1 MDIKKRIET
10 IIKCSKDMSDNYHAQ
25 LSSLLEAEPD
35 KPSIRIHKSCVS
47 RYTSSTNVAAHL
59 AHVRKISW
67 LDDDADEQATPKRMR
82 SNPETFDFK
91 KHCLFCP

>member
-1 MDIKKRIET
+1 MAGVQDICFFNELYNCMTNKKREKLQNGYKKRIET
-10 IIKCSKDMSDNYHAQ
+10 IIKCSKDMSDNYHEQ

-59 AHVRKISW
+59 AHVRKIS
-67 LDDDADEQATPKRMR
+67 
-82 SNPETFDFK
+82 
-91 KHCLFCP
+91 